1 MYDKI
6 NFEIFIEVYYIITLI
21 LIFSDADYS
30 LLMLDE
36 SLIIKNN
43 YH

>member
-1 MYDKI
+1 MT
-6 NFEIFIEVYYIITLI
+6 IILI
-21 LIFSDADYS
+21 LIFVGERADADYS